1 MSSSSYYEQ
10 IVAAKNSLQ
19 LVATP
24 KIGLVLGSGM
34 QSVLDACDIKQRIAY
49 SDIAGLSPATA
60 LSHTGELI
68 VAQCNGVE
76 LLIANGRLHCYEGLS
91 PQEVVKPI
99 YLMRMC
105 GIETLLISNA
115 AGGLNESFQ
124 VADTMLIEDHIN
136 ATGLNPL
143 IGLNDE
149 RLGSIYPDMSQAYSK
164 RLNEMW
170 SAAAKQVQLKLT
182 SGVYIGVTGP
192 SLETSAERR
201 FFRAAGADAVGM
213 STVLEV
219 IAAKQCGLEVL
230 GLSAITNMATG
241 NSDQQVDTIDAVF
254 AAALLVANNIA
265 KTLPVFL
272 RKLSAKN

>member
-68 VAQCNGVE
+68 VAQCKGVE